1 MSLVSK
7 SSAWLVQKNGAAST
21 DVPLHRPITRI
32 GRAESNDVVVSG
44 EQGATVSAYHAEIRR
59 NGDQYR
65 LYDRGSTN
73 GTYLNG
79 RLVTEAV
86 VEPESVIRLGPYGP
100 EFIFQV
106 AQPADGDL
114 DRTIQVRQL
123 SSNGGAKPNGKSNG
137 VHKPAGGDD
146 HEALVA
152 EALHEV
158 RSARHRGEA
167 DQTAIILRKLL
178 NAGVQR
184 SSRRLKQIIVVLV
197 AVLAVV
203 VTYSWWSIADL
214 QQQKSDI
221 DAQIAE
227 IESRLQE
234 GGQDPGEIDQLIARL
249 TLYQDRARSLQDN
262 LFYQFT
268 AEGRSRIFI
277 QREIELLLAEFG
289 ATDSKPPAEF
299 VDRVQEY
306 IHRYQGPDRPN
317 MERALG
323 RARPQLDRMR
333 EVVEQNN
340 LPGDLAYMAL
350 VESAFINGRTS
361 RANAAGL
368 WQFRP
373 ETAQHLG
380 LVVSEELD
388 ERFDMEKST
397 HAAARYI
404 RSLILEFGS
413 GNSVMLALAA
423 YNTGPTRVRRAVRK
437 VKDPIKQ
444 RNFWYLYST
453 GALPRETRDYVPK
466 IFAAIIIGRN
476 PEEFEF

>member
-1 MSLVSK
+1 
-7 SSAWLVQKNGAAST
+7 
-21 DVPLHRPITRI
+21 
-32 GRAESNDVVVSG
+32 
-44 EQGATVSAYHAEIRR
+44 
-59 NGDQYR
+59 
-65 LYDRGSTN
+65 
-73 GTYLNG
+73 
-79 RLVTEAV
+79 
-86 VEPESVIRLGPYGP
+86 
-100 EFIFQV
+100 
-106 AQPADGDL
+106 
-114 DRTIQVRQL
+114 
-123 SSNGGAKPNGKSNG
+123 
-137 VHKPAGGDD
+137 
-146 HEALVA
+146 
-152 EALHEV
+152 
-158 RSARHRGEA
+158 
-167 DQTAIILRKLL
+167 
-178 NAGVQR
+178 
-184 SSRRLKQIIVVLV
+184 
-197 AVLAVV
+197 
-203 VTYSWWSIADL
+203 
-214 QQQKSDI
+214 
-221 DAQIAE
+221 
-227 IESRLQE
+227 
-234 GGQDPGEIDQLIARL
+234 
-249 TLYQDRARSLQDN
+249 
-262 LFYQFT
+262 
-268 AEGRSRIFI
+268 
-277 QREIELLLAEFG
+277 
-289 ATDSKPPAEF
+289 
-299 VDRVQEY
+299 
-306 IHRYQGPDRPN
+306 
-317 MERALG
+317 
-323 RARPQLDRMR
+323 MR